1 MRPSI
6 ALASDASRKALALLS
21 ERHRLTN
28 IRVFGSVARGDD
40 KDGSDLDLLVD
51 PLPDL
56 TTLFDI
62 VALKSEAEALLGVPV
77 DVRTLDDIHQ
87 SIRARVLG
95 EARPL

>member
-6 ALASDASRKALALLS
+6 ALASDANRKALALLS

-28 IRVFGSVARGDD
+28 LRVFGSVARGEDQ
-40 KDGSDLDLLVD
+40 DGSDLDLLVD

-62 VALKSEAEALLGVPV
+62 VALKSEAESLLGVPV
-77 DVRTLDDIHQ
+77 DVRTLDDLHV

>member
-6 ALASDASRKALALLS
+6 ALASDANRKALAKLS

-28 IRVFGSVARGDD
+28 IRVFGSVARGE
-40 KDGSDLDLLVD
+40 DGESSDLDLLVD

-62 VALKSEAEALLGVPV
+62 VALKSEAESLLGVPV
-77 DVRTLDDIHQ
+77 DVRTLEDLHV

-95 EARPL
+95 EAKPL